1 MPATHGYSG
10 KSLAAKL
17 GIRPGTRLAAI
28 AAPTQYETVLSDEIA
43 GVFLSRYAEAPD
55 QGLAFTIVHLFVD
68 RAATLTARLPCALAA
83 VEPGGALWISWP
95 KKSSKLFIDV
105 TDQTLRDFVL
115 PYGFVDIKV
124 AAVDTDWSALKF
136 VRRAASSAR
145 KITP

>member
-28 AAPTQYETVLSDEIA
+28 AAPAQYETLLGDEIA
-43 GVFLSRYAEAPD
+43 RAITTRYAEAPD

-83 VEPGGALWISWP
+83 VEAGGALWISWP
-95 KKSSKLFIDV
+95 KKSSKLFVDV
-105 TDQTLRDFVL
+105 TDQTLRNLVL
-115 PYGFVDIKV
+115 PHGFVDIKV

-136 VRRAASSAR
+136 VRRTGGNTR